1 MAWYRSPVK
10 LFGYTGLLLFIV
22 RLLFPPADFAGALQ
36 AHSSVRFFDFRLDLT
51 GFGLIEFTACVFLL
65 SGLAYYLLERLTG
78 RPPNDIL
85 VQFHFWPSLLFAL
98 FSVIIARWVNSIPSS
113 TVQDPAI
120 QVSLNN
126 WLTAFAWSFAVFLL
140 FQIAFAV
147 GAIRGVLRNRTAV
160 VQP

>member
-1 MAWYRSPVK
+1 MPWYRSPVK
-10 LFGYTGLLLFIV
+10 LFGYTGLLLFLV

-65 SGLAYYLLERLTG
+65 SALAYYLLERLTE
-78 RPPNDIL
+78 RPPNGIL
-85 VQFHFWPSLLFAL
+85 VQFHYLPSLLFAL

-126 WLTAFAWSFAVFLL
+126 WLTAFAWSFAVFLV
-140 FQIAFAV
+140 FQIAFAI

-160 VQP
+160 V

>member
-1 MAWYRSPVK
+1 MPLYRSPVK

-65 SGLAYYLLERLTG
+65 SALAYYLLERLTG
-78 RPPNDIL
+78 RPPNGIL
-85 VQFHFWPSLLFAL
+85 VQLHFWLSLLFAL
-98 FSVIIARWVNSIPSS
+98 FSVIIARWVNSIPSN

-120 QVSLNN
+120 QASLNN
-126 WLTAFAWSFAVFLL
+126 WLTAFTWSLALFLV
-140 FQIAFAV
+140 FQIAFAI
-147 GAIRGVLRNRTAV
+147 GAIRAILRNRTAV
-160 VQP
+160 VQS

>member
-1 MAWYRSPVK
+1 MPWYRSPVK
-10 LFGYTGLLLFIV
+10 LFGYTGLLLFLV

-36 AHSSVRFFDFRLDLT
+36 AHSQVRFFDLRLDLT
-51 GFGLIEFTACVFLL
+51 GFGLFEFAASVFLL
-65 SGLAYYLLERLTG
+65 SALAYYLVNRLTG
-78 RPPNDIL
+78 RSPNDIL

-126 WLTAFAWSFAVFLL
+126 WLTAFAWSLALFIV
-140 FQIAFAV
+140 FQIAFAI
-147 GAIRGVLRNRTAV
+147 GAIRAVLRHRIAV
-160 VQP
+160 VQS